1 MLFGVRVRRVEQ
13 RAETRRRGRGAINS
27 INGRRRDRQTDSG
40 HLLQSTLGANVVIR
54 SHQKKEVVV
63 AAAAE

>member
-27 INGRRRDRQTDSG
+27 INGRGRRDRQTDRQTVDTYYRA
-40 HLLQSTLGANVVIR
+40 H
-54 SHQKKEVVV
+54 
-63 AAAAE
+63 